1 MGGAVRTTAVIR
13 VPLVAHERVQAL
25 VADLNASLPR
35 DRLPGRVQWTEAEIY
50 RRAVAAG
57 LPVVLA
63 ALESEGAA

>member
-1 MGGAVRTTAVIR
+1 MRTTAVIR

-25 VADLNASLPR
+25 VADLNAALPR
-35 DRLPGRVQWTEAEIY
+35 DRLPGRVQWTDAEIY

>member
-1 MGGAVRTTAVIR
+1 MRTTAVIR

-25 VADLNASLPR
+25 VADLNAALPR

-57 LPVVLA
+57 LPVVMA